1 MNILDDLQYR
11 GLIYQVSN
19 KEGLKKLLQRKK
31 VVLYCGFDP
40 TAGSLHIGNLLPLIT
55 LKRFQLAGHCP
66 IVVLGGATGLI
77 GDPSGKSE
85 ERKLNSPA
93 LVRKWGVNI
102 KKQVQTILGSGRK
115 KGFIKVV
122 NNYDWLGK
130 EKIISF
136 LRDIGKHFTVPYM
149 LAKESV
155 KTRLKKGISFTEFSY
170 MALQAYDFLYLYQKY
185 NCQLQIGGSDQWGNI
200 TAGVDLIRKK
210 LNKEVFGL
218 TLPLI
223 IQANGKKFGKTEKG
237 TIWLDSQRTSPYQF
251 YQFWINTDDRDV
263 IKFLYYF
270 TFLSLKEIEDLE
282 EATKK
287 HPEKRLAQKR
297 LAQELTSLV
306 HGKEKSA
313 QAQRISE
320 KLFSGDIRD
329 LKLDE
334 LKIAFQDVP
343 SFQLKKKKQINLVDL
358 IVKAGIESSKRQAK
372 EDVSAG
378 AISLNG
384 EKVRDIYKIVDIKER
399 LYNKYLIIKKG
410 KKKYYLI
417 YWN

>member
-115 KGFIKVV
+115 KGFIRVV

-263 IKFLYYF
+263 INFLYYF

-306 HGKEKSA
+306 HGKEKSV

-358 IVKAGIESSKRQAK
+358 IVKAGIEPSKRQAK
-372 EDVSAG
+372 EDISAG

-384 EKVRDIYKIVDIKER
+384 EKVRNIYKIVDIKER